1 MLFGIALDLTGIRS
15 SCFMLLFGT
24 VSVSLIWMHFSR
36 YSDVQHPREE
46 AADGAQLAG
55 KAAAQ

>member
-1 MLFGIALDLTGIRS
+1 
-15 SCFMLLFGT
+15 MLLFGT

-36 YSDVQHPREE
+36 YSDVKHPRES
-46 AADGAQLAG
+46 ADNAGQEAG